1 MEYEAV
7 IGLETH
13 VQLKTKSKMWCGCAN
28 QYGSGPNTNVCPI
41 CLGLPGVLPVP
52 NDEALR
58 KTVLTGYLL
67 NCEIPRYAKFDRKSY
82 FYPDMPKNYQLTQ
95 YDKPSTANGFVE
107 FEFNGVGSVNGLARV
122 RITRAHLEEDV
133 GKSTHFER
141 TSGVDFNRAGVPLLE
156 IVSEPDLTSADMAY
170 EYLNALKDI
179 LIYGNVSD
187 CDMEKGM
194 VRCDVNIS
202 VRPVGTKELGAKIEI
217 KNMNSFSGVRRA
229 AEYEIARQIE
239 AVKRGEKLIQSTRR
253 WDDVAGVTEQM
264 RTKEDAHDYRYFPDP
279 DLMPSAPTDAW
290 LAAVKSLVVELPLAR
305 KQRLMRDY
313 QLPAGDAEVFKS
325 NVALGNYFEAVAKQA
340 KNPKAVANWIINNL
354 QSKLAEANQKE
365 AAEFPLNRPS
375 DTFSPSGGEGRDEGV
390 QPGKGLADLKFPPAA
405 LLELVALVEARTISN
420 SAAQQ
425 VFAEMFDTGKAPAV
439 IVQEKGLAQVSDT
452 GAIEKFCD
460 EAIAANPNPV
470 ADYKAGKVA
479 ALNSL
484 KGQVMKL
491 SKGKANPA
499 LVGEILERKLKP

>member
-28 QYGSGPNTNVCPI
+28 AFGSEPNTNVCPV
-41 CLGLPGVLPVP
+41 CLGMPGVLPVP
-52 NDEALR
+52 NEEALR
-58 KTVLTGYLL
+58 LTVLTGYLL

-107 FEFNGVGSVNGLARV
+107 FEFNGSLSRV

-141 TSGVDFNRAGVPLLE
+141 HSGVDFNRAGVPLME

-170 EYLNALKDI
+170 AYLNTLTEI
-179 LIYGNVSD
+179 LHQGGVSD

-202 VRPVGTKELGAKIEI
+202 VRLVGSKGLGAKIEI

-229 AEYEIARQIE
+229 AEYEIARQID

-253 WDDVAGVTEQM
+253 WDDVTGITEQM

-279 DLMPSAPTDAW
+279 DLMPLAPGDAW
-290 LAAVKSLVVELPLAR
+290 LAEVKSRVTELPLTR
-305 KQRLMRDY
+305 KQRLMRDCG
-313 QLPAGDAEVFKS
+313 LPAGDAEVFRT
-325 NVALGNYFEAVAKQA
+325 NPELGNYFENLAKQA
-340 KNPKAVANWIINNL
+340 KNPKAVANWVINNL
-354 QSKLAEANQKE
+354 QAKLSEANTKE
-365 AAEFPLNRPS
+365 AA
-375 DTFSPSGGEGRDEGV
+375 DQAAMGV
-390 QPGKGLADLKFPPAA
+390 EAADVKLLTLADLKFKPEA
-405 LLELVALVEARTISN
+405 LLELVSLVEAKTISS

-425 VFAEMFDTGKAPAV
+425 VFAEMFETGKAPAV

-452 GAIEKFCD
+452 AAIEKFCD

-499 LVGEILERKLKP
+499 LVGEILERKLKG

>member
-28 QYGSGPNTNVCPI
+28 TFGSEPNTNVCPV

-52 NDEALR
+52 NEEALR
-58 KTVLTGYLL
+58 LTVLTGYLL
-67 NCEIPRYAKFDRKSY
+67 NCEIPRFAKFDRKSY

-95 YDKPSTANGFVE
+95 YDKPSTANGYVE
-107 FEFNGVGSVNGLARV
+107 FELNGKTEKV

-141 TSGVDFNRAGVPLLE
+141 HSGVDFNRAGVPLLE
-156 IVSEPDLTSADMAY
+156 IVSEPDITSSDMAY
-170 EYLNALKDI
+170 AYLNALTEI
-179 LIYGNVSD
+179 LHQGGVSD

-194 VRCDVNIS
+194 VRCDVNVS
-202 VRPVGTKELGAKIEI
+202 VRPKGSTQLGAKIEI

-229 AEYEIARQIE
+229 LEYEIPRQIE
-239 AVKRGEKLIQSTRR
+239 AVSRGEKLIQSTRR
-253 WDDVAGVTEQM
+253 WDDVAGITEQM

-279 DLMPSAPTDAW
+279 DLMPLAPGDEW
-290 LAAVKSLVVELPLAR
+290 LTEVKSRVIELPLTR
-305 KQRLMRDY
+305 KQRLMKDY
-313 QLPAGDAEVFKS
+313 GLPASDAEVFKL
-325 NVALGNYFEAVAKQA
+325 NPELGSYFEGIARQTA
-340 KNPKAVANWIINNL
+340 NPKAVANWVINNL
-354 QSKLAEANQKE
+354 QAKLAEFNSRREPAPTEELDDRQ
-365 AAEFPLNRPS
+365 
-375 DTFSPSGGEGRDEGV
+375 T
-390 QPGKGLADLKFPPAA
+390 GLTSAGTEMTLVDLKFKPDA
-405 LLELVALVEARTISN
+405 LLELIRLVETKTISS

-425 VFAEMFDTGKAPAV
+425 VFAEMFETGKAPAV
-439 IVQEKGLAQVSDT
+439 IVQDKGLAQVSDT

-460 EAIAANPNPV
+460 EAIAANPGPA
-470 ADYKAGKVA
+470 ADFKAGKVA
-479 ALNSL
+479 ALNFL

-499 LVGEILERKLKP
+499 LVGEILERKLKS